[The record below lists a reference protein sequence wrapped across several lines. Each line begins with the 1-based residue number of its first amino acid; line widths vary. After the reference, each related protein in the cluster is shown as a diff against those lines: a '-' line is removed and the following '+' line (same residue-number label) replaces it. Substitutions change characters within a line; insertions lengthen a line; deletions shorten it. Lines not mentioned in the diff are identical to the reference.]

1 VGEKRT
7 TAALLGGMTVALLVG
22 KARCDR
28 AAVLVGREG
37 GTKAA
42 AGRYYRCAS
51 EWKRWTK
58 VALLAGRGLSC

>member
-1 VGEKRT
+1 MGEKRT

-22 KARCDR
+22 RARCDR

-42 AGRYYRCAS
+42 
-51 EWKRWTK
+51 
-58 VALLAGRGLSC
+58 LLAGRGLSC